1 MYLCMYLGRFG
12 STKIDANLIKRIEKS
27 TGKPVHHLLRR
38 GIFFSQ
44 RFVKLMAQ
52 KCIGLKEPRKLPDNP
67 DFVLLLSDNID
78 ILMRKF

>member
-38 GIFFSQ
+38 GIF
-44 RFVKLMAQ
+44 
-52 KCIGLKEPRKLPDNP
+52 
-67 DFVLLLSDNID
+67 LSEVCKIEVSEMYWTKRTKNIA
-78 ILMRKF
+78 RQS

>member
-1 MYLCMYLGRFG
+1 MYLGRFG

-44 RFVKLMAQ
+44 RFVELIAQ
-52 KCIGLKEPRKLPDNP
+52 KCIGLKEPEYCQT
-67 DFVLLLSDNID
+67 
-78 ILMRKF
+78 ILILYCYYLTILIF